1 MPSRRQ
7 VSFRASNDISR
18 QFRKGAEGERT
29 HALELRQVVV
39 LIVAMMLA
47 IGFVVTILDA
57 TPAPP
62 VRRAPLAKPARTPDK
77 RAAKDAK
84 LLVLVLM
91 ILVVKVVFQHVV
103 GCALP
108 AASVLCQ
115 EMMPARQ
122 IDGGDKKMKQS
133 I

>member
-1 MPSRRQ
+1 M
-7 VSFRASNDISR
+7 
-18 QFRKGAEGERT
+18 
-29 HALELRQVVV
+29 ELRQVVV

-62 VRRAPLAKPARTPDK
+62 VRWAPLAKPARTPDK

-84 LLVLVLM
+84 LLMLVLM

-108 AASVLCQ
+108 ATSVLC
-115 EMMPARQ
+115 
-122 IDGGDKKMKQS
+122 
-133 I
+133 

>member
-1 MPSRRQ
+1 
-7 VSFRASNDISR
+7 
-18 QFRKGAEGERT
+18 
-29 HALELRQVVV
+29 
-39 LIVAMMLA
+39 MMLA

-62 VRRAPLAKPARTPDK
+62 VRRASLAKSARTPHK

-84 LLVLVLM
+84 LLVLVLVM
-91 ILVVKVVFQHVV
+91 LVVKVVFQHVV

-115 EMMPARQ
+115 EMMPASQ